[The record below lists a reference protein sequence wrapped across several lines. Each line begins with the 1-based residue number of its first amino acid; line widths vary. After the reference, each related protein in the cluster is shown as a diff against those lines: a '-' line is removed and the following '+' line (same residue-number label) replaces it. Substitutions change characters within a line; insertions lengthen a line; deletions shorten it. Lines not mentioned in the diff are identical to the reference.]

1 MKPSMATRGGKCV
14 KLTKLINYIMKK
26 NRNKSLPG
34 GLWLIK
40 NRLMMR
46 MTIVLLL
53 FLSFTAVAQNVTVKM
68 KNSSFIQVAKE
79 IQKQTELTFLYN
91 DTKVGNITGL
101 NPDFTNTDVKAILE
115 YCLKNSGLTFSIV
128 DNTVV
133 VSPVKLTSQQQEN
146 KLTVVGKISDQQGL
160 PLPGVNIIIKGTT
173 LGFVSDVEGKFTAIC
188 SRGDSLLFSMVG
200 FEMQIVAI
208 NSDSPLNI
216 KMKEATE
223 ALDEVVVVSTG
234 YTRLPKERAT
244 GSFSVVTAKELEKR
258 PSPNI
263 MNRLEGVVPGVYVD
277 VKNSDM
283 TFLYGSDRTDGY
295 VDEQTN
301 ISMNI
306 RGKSS
311 LLNTTRP
318 LLVVDGF
325 PTDMEMKNI
334 NPSDVESITFLKD
347 AAAASIW
354 GVRAANGVIVI
365 ETKKGKKGKGGTTVN
380 FGMNVSTSGS
390 PRFNTLPIMNSA
402 EMIDYEKEMVEKGY
416 ITRPVNSAYSAGAPI
431 SQAAKLILDAKD
443 GLINQADADAI
454 LNELAGREAYR
465 DVKKYLLQPSFSQ
478 QYNLT

>member
-1 MKPSMATRGGKCV
+1 MATRGGKCV

-34 GLWLIK
+34 GLWLVK

-53 FLSFTAVAQNVTVKM
+53 FSSFTAVAQNVTVKM

-91 DTKVGNITGL
+91 DAKVGNITGL
-101 NPDFTNTDVKAILE
+101 NPDFTNTDVKAVLE

-133 VSPVKLTSQQQEN
+133 VSPVKSTNQQQEN

-208 NSDSPLNI
+208 NSNSPLNI

-301 ISMNI
+301 IFTLGALIFEFFGRFSDEEIHQRYCNNQFI
-306 RGKSS
+306 PCTLPNWQLSEESYQVATKAVSLNKSERY
-311 LLNTTRP
+311 L
-318 LLVVDGF
+318 
-325 PTDMEMKNI
+325 
-334 NPSDVESITFLKD
+334 TFAEFWYEWK
-347 AAAASIW
+347 
-354 GVRAANGVIVI
+354 AANS
-365 ETKKGKKGKGGTTVN
+365 N
-380 FGMNVSTSGS
+380 F
-390 PRFNTLPIMNSA
+390 
-402 EMIDYEKEMVEKGY
+402 
-416 ITRPVNSAYSAGAPI
+416 
-431 SQAAKLILDAKD
+431 
-443 GLINQADADAI
+443 
-454 LNELAGREAYR
+454 
-465 DVKKYLLQPSFSQ
+465 
-478 QYNLT
+478 

>member
-34 GLWLIK
+34 GLWLVK

-91 DTKVGNITGL
+91 DAKVGNITGL
-101 NPDFTNTDVKAILE
+101 NPDFTNTDVKAVLE

-208 NSDSPLNI
+208 NSNSPLNI

-347 AAAASIW
+347 ASLYL
-354 GVRAANGVIVI
+354 
-365 ETKKGKKGKGGTTVN
+365 GGTC
-380 FGMNVSTSGS
+380 GQW
-390 PRFNTLPIMNSA
+390 
-402 EMIDYEKEMVEKGY
+402 GY
-416 ITRPVNSAYSAGAPI
+416 CY
-431 SQAAKLILDAKD
+431 
-443 GLINQADADAI
+443 
-454 LNELAGREAYR
+454 
-465 DVKKYLLQPSFSQ
+465 
-478 QYNLT
+478 